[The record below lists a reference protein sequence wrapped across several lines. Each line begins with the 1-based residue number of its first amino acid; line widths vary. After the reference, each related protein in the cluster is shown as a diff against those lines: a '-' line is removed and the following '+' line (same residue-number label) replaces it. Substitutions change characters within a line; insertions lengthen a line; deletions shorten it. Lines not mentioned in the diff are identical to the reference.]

1 METKLFFYTGTGNS
15 FWTAKKLSLLLH
27 DAETVSMALNLSGR
41 IIADAEKIGFVFPV
55 HIWGIPAPVIDFL
68 NRLDMDPEK
77 YYFAVAVN
85 AGQVAATL
93 IQLEKLLQQKHVKL
107 SLGFSVCLPSNYIP
121 WEGAE
126 TSAKQQKKFSA
137 TLDKI
142 NRIASSVRTQEEKPP
157 ERGPLWQNIL
167 FSAIYRMTFER
178 VPRMDKPFYADA
190 KCTSC
195 GICEKICPA
204 HNIDLVDGKP
214 AWQHR
219 CEQCFACL
227 QWCPEEAIQYGKGT
241 VKRKRYRHPEI
252 TLKEMLACVP
262 GKNRLS

>member
-1 METKLFFYTGTGNS
+1 METAIFFYTGTGNS
-15 FWTAKKLSLLLH
+15 FWTAKKLSALLH
-27 DAETVSMALNLSGR
+27 DAESVPIALCHGDR
-41 IIADAEKIGFVFPV
+41 IVTDAEKIGFVFPV
-55 HIWGIPAPVIDFL
+55 HIWGLPSPVIDFL
-68 NRLDMDPEK
+68 NRLEMNPEK
-77 YYFAVAVN
+77 FYFAVAVN

-107 SLGFSVCLPSNYIP
+107 SSGFSVCLPSNYIP
-121 WEGAE
+121 WGGAE
-126 TSAKQQKKFSA
+126 APAKQKKKFSA

-142 NRIASSVRTQEEKPP
+142 NCIASSVRAKEEKPP
-157 ERGPLWQNIL
+157 ERGPFWQNIL

>member
-1 METKLFFYTGTGNS
+1 METAIFFYTGTGNS
-15 FWTAKKLSLLLH
+15 FWTAKKLSALLH
-27 DAETVSMALNLSGR
+27 DAESVPIALCHGDR
-41 IIADAEKIGFVFPV
+41 IVTDAEKIGFVFPV
-55 HIWGIPAPVIDFL
+55 HIWGLPSPVIDFL
-68 NRLDMDPEK
+68 NRLEMNPEK
-77 YYFAVAVN
+77 FYFAVAVN

-204 HNIDLVDGKP
+204 QNIQLVRGKP

-241 VKRKRYRHPEI
+241 VRRKRYRHPEI
-252 TLKEMLACVP
+252 TLKEMPACAP
-262 GKNRLS
+262 GKNR